1 MKTTVVD
8 GNSIASHYRIQV
20 KDRLQGL
27 RGNGASPRLDVI
39 LVGSRPDS
47 LVYVEKNAR
56 VCEEIGITHKTHV
69 LPDTTSQT
77 ELESLLNS
85 LAADASVHGIILQ
98 LPLPSHLNSY
108 SATSCIPAAKD
119 VDGLTDASMA
129 SVYRAGASA
138 PMIPCTPLACI
149 KILQHHNDFPV
160 EGRKALV
167 VGRSTLVGKP
177 MAHLL
182 LSMGATVTVA
192 HSQSVDLEALVG
204 EADIVVVAVGRIGT
218 VKGSWMK
225 HGSFLIDVGI
235 NATENGIAGDVE
247 WDGVEGRC
255 AFATPV
261 PGGVGPV
268 TVAMLAYNTLEAFIH
283 QHAHIDEKDSHD
295 L

>member
-1 MKTTVVD
+1 
-8 GNSIASHYRIQV
+8 
-20 KDRLQGL
+20 
-27 RGNGASPRLDVI
+27 
-39 LVGSRPDS
+39 
-47 LVYVEKNAR
+47 
-56 VCEEIGITHKTHV
+56 
-69 LPDTTSQT
+69 
-77 ELESLLNS
+77 
-85 LAADASVHGIILQ
+85 
-98 LPLPSHLNSY
+98 
-108 SATSCIPAAKD
+108 
-119 VDGLTDASMA
+119 
-129 SVYRAGASA
+129 
-138 PMIPCTPLACI
+138 
-149 KILQHHNDFPV
+149 
-160 EGRKALV
+160 
-167 VGRSTLVGKP
+167 
-177 MAHLL
+177 
-182 LSMGATVTVA
+182 MGATVTVA